1 MKRFFLFLLI
11 INFISIGAAQKNDTI
26 AKKDTISL
34 DKNYLKF
41 NKKQLIIP
49 TVLITYGVIGL
60 ENGQIKAFNK
70 SINQGFNKNE
80 NNSIRIDDY
89 LQYTPILATYGL
101 ELFGVRGK
109 NNFKDKTII
118 LGTSYILMGITVN
131 VLKRTT
137 CELRPDKS
145 KLNSFPSGH
154 TATAFMAAEFMY
166 QEYKD
171 QSIWYG
177 VSGYVIASTVGV
189 LRMYNNRHWFTD
201 VVAGAGIGIL
211 STKAAYWL
219 APKINKMFTK
229 NNSNS
234 SAVLL
239 PFYDGKNAG
248 IGFVSTF

>member
-1 MKRFFLFLLI
+1 LI
-11 INFISIGAAQKNDTI
+11 TINFISIDVAQKNDTLAI
-26 AKKDTISL
+26 KDTISL
-34 DKNYLKF
+34 VKNYLKF
-41 NKKQLIIP
+41 NAKQLIIP

-60 ENGQIKAFNK
+60 QNGQIKSFNQ
-70 SINQGFNKNE
+70 SINEVLNKKQ
-80 NNSIRIDDY
+80 NSSTHIDDY
-89 LQYTPILATYGL
+89 LQYAPVLATYGL
-101 ELFGVRGK
+101 EVFGIRGK

-137 CELRPDKS
+137 CELRPDNS
-145 KLNSFPSGH
+145 KYNSFPSGH
-154 TATAFMAAEFMY
+154 TTTAFMSAEFMY

-171 QSIWYG
+171 HSIWYG